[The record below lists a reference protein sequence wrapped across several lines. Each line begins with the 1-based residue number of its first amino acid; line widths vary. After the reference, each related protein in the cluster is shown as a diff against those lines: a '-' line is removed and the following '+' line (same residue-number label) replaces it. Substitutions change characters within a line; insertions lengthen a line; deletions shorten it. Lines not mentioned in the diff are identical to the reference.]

1 VIIRKPVIVAFVRW
15 LAKAMLQDVLSRVP
29 GGERLNYV
37 LQRRVLHSLPL
48 SAEGSRG
55 KAARALEHFAAFREF
70 TDVEPAAA
78 SFYEFGAGWDL
89 TVPLT
94 YYALGVDRQTLVD
107 VRPLARLELVEHTIR
122 TFEQV
127 ELQADQPLRS
137 LGEPR
142 IGSVEELRERF
153 GIEYIAPRDAGD
165 TGLPSGS
172 FDFIS
177 STDTLEHIPEP
188 DLRRVLAECGRL
200 LKPAGVL
207 SSRVDLE
214 DHYSHF
220 DRSLSDFNF
229 LRFGDGSWRLLNP
242 SLHYQNRLRYPDYV
256 RLLDECGFV
265 LLRERT
271 SRVSDAELERL
282 RELRLASRFRGY
294 LLDELAVKGLVFLAT
309 TRSETARQSVQE

>member
-1 VIIRKPVIVAFVRW
+1 MIIQEPVIVASVRW
-15 LAKAMLQDVLSRVP
+15 LAKAMLQDILSHVP
-29 GGERLNYV
+29 SGERLNYV
-37 LQRRVLHSLPL
+37 LQRQVLHSLPL
-48 SAEGSRG
+48 SAEGFRA
-55 KAARALEHFAAFREF
+55 KAARALEHFAAFQEL

-89 TVPLT
+89 TIPLT

-122 TFEQV
+122 MFDQV
-127 ELQADQPLRS
+127 EVPADQPLRS
-137 LGEPR
+137 LGQPR
-142 IGSVEELRERF
+142 IDSVEELRERF
-153 GIEYIAPRDAGD
+153 GIEYVAPRDAGD
-165 TGLPSGS
+165 TGLPNGG

-188 DLRRVLAECGRL
+188 DLRRVLAECRRL
-200 LKPAGVL
+200 LRPGGVL

-229 LRFGDGSWRLLNP
+229 LKFGDRSWRLLNP

-256 RLLDECGFV
+256 RLLHESGFEI
-265 LLRERT
+265 LRQRT
-271 SRVSDAELERL
+271 SRVSDAELQRL
-282 RELRLASRFRGY
+282 RDLRLASRFRGY
-294 LLDELAVKGLVFLAT
+294 SLDELAVKGLVFVAT
-309 TRSETARQSVQE
+309 TRNETARQSAQA